1 MMYIYPS
8 LYADVGV
15 LAWALTREAFYGALR
30 ELVDAGLGDRLLF
43 GTDQMFWPG
52 SIGLA
57 IETVEAVPF
66 LSDEQNRAILYDNAA
81 RFLNLSEEQIAAHHG
96 Q

>member
-1 MMYIYPS
+1 MS
-8 LYADVGV
+8 GC
-15 LAWALTREAFYGALR
+15 
-30 ELVDAGLGDRLLF
+30 
-43 GTDQMFWPG
+43 WPG

-57 IETVEAVPF
+57 IETVEAVPL
-66 LSDEQNRAILYDNAA
+66 LSDEQKRAILYDNAA